1 MCVLHK
7 FIHVG
12 PDYQSKTIEAL
23 FVSKCWPVVT
33 GHVMW
38 PVRVRDTMQ
47 PPVRLLWA
55 GLKARATNSCV
66 RGLPTCWVPP
76 CCLRDMCQLQASP
89 LALSELHRSCLCSWT
104 LLIPTL
110 VWLPAQTLDPL
121 SSCTSPRLLVD
132 PRGHH
137 QPAVLTSFMCC
148 GQGPHSLAF
157 IPLPSSSTLRPCCSH
172 APASAPCGA
181 GGKTY
186 LWLLGKTDHHKKK
199 VRSCIWN
206 SLV

>member
-38 PVRVRDTMQ
+38 PVRDTMQ

-55 GLKARATNSCV
+55 GLNARPMSSCV
-66 RGLPTCWVPP
+66 RGLPPAGYPSV
-76 CCLRDMCQLQASP
+76 ASEICVSSRP
-89 LALSELHRSCLCSWT
+89 RTWALSELQRLCLCSWT

-110 VWLPAQTLDPL
+110 VWLPVQTLDPL

-137 QPAVLTSFMCC
+137 QPAVLTSCMCC
-148 GQGPHSLAF
+148 GQGVHSLAF
-157 IPLPSSSTLRPCCSH
+157 IPLPSSSTLRHWTLLLPRTSF
-172 APASAPCGA
+172 S
-181 GGKTY
+181 T
-186 LWLLGKTDHHKKK
+186 LWSWWQDIPVTSWLD
-199 VRSCIWN
+199 WPP
-206 SLV
+206 